1 MNNIRIYKGK
11 INDII
16 KQIKEDIEN
25 EKRTSKKN

>member
-25 EKRTSKKN
+25 EKRSSKKN